1 MEVGGVCNP
10 EGVAFMSTRNTGQEP
25 GKVQPIL
32 NSKARNHW
40 GRRHLITPSSILCIH
55 LDDSQTPQ
63 PSRLRKEIFT

>member
-32 NSKARNHW
+32 NSKAINHW
-40 GRRHLITPSSILCIH
+40 GEETPNYTLFYTLHS
-55 LDDSQTPQ
+55 P
-63 PSRLRKEIFT
+63 